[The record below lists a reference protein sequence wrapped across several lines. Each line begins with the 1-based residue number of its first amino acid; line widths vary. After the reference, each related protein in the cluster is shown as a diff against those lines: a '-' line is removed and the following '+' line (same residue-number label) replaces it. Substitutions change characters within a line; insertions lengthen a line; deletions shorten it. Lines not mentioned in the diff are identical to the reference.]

1 MVVLKN
7 IGLSIKYW
15 RHIKLKGSTLVE
27 SLVASVIIVI
37 VFTIASLTLNNVF
50 RSSIKSNTDGIQ
62 NRLNKLA
69 YLYHNDKIQSPYQ
82 ETFNNWHIQLLKSD
96 KEHAY
101 FRLEAVQLNSQK
113 TIFRKL
119 TYEHAE

>member
-62 NRLNKLA
+62 NRLNKLE
-69 YLYHNDKIQSPYQ
+69 YLYHNDKIRNPYQ
-82 ETFNNWHIQLLKSD
+82 ETFNNWNIQLIASD
-96 KEHAY
+96 KEHTY
-101 FRLEAVQLNSQK
+101 YRLEAVQLNSQK
-113 TIFRKL
+113 TISRKL

>member
-1 MVVLKN
+1 MAVLKN
-7 IGLSIKYW
+7 IGLFMKYCK
-15 RHIKLKGSTLVE
+15 HIKLKGSTLVE

-62 NRLNKLA
+62 NRLNKLE
-69 YLYHNDKIQSPYQ
+69 YLYHNDKIHYPYQ
-82 ETFNNWHIQLLKSD
+82 ETFNNWNIQLLKSD

-113 TIFRKL
+113 TISRKL